1 MLASRQRGDTI
12 IEVIL
17 GLAILGLVTV
27 SMFAIMQR
35 GAANAYDAL
44 ERSQA
49 RQLLNTQAELLNY
62 VRDSYAASKA
72 IGVIPADNSPGK
84 VWQKITDQSPTAVVK
99 NTQSIALPTLST
111 CAPTADDTDFY
122 LTKSAGVIGMETDFT
137 AATGAP
143 TPGKASGF
151 SEPIRRAL
159 RHLVTFMIFISWHVG
174 AQQCLIPRP
183 YPRS

>member
-1 MLASRQRGDTI
+1 M
-12 IEVIL
+12 
-17 GLAILGLVTV
+17 
-27 SMFAIMQR
+27 
-35 GAANAYDAL
+35 
-44 ERSQA
+44 
-49 RQLLNTQAELLNY
+49 
-62 VRDSYAASKA
+62 RDSYAASKA

-143 TPGKASGF
+143 TPGKG
-151 SEPIRRAL
+151 IWIQRADPQG
-159 RHLVTFMIFISWHVG
+159 SPP
-174 AQQCLIPRP
+174 PRNFHDF
-183 YPRS
+183 YILACWSTTMSNTQTLSTIVRLYDQD